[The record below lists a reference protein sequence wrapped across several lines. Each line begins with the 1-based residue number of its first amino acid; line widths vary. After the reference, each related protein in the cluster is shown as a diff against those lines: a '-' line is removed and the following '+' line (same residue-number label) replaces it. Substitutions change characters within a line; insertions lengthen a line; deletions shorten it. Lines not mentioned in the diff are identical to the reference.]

1 MGFRFQRRIR
11 LGGGWGL
18 NASGSGASLSH
29 RSRHGSVGT
38 RGFSLRTGIPG
49 LSFRQSWG
57 KNSGAMAVL
66 VLCFVALAA
75 IVKVLLHLLPLL
87 WQCLAWVVLTVHDL
101 CRYGIQRVAAL
112 RTR

>member
-1 MGFRFQRRIR
+1 MGFRFQRHIR

-57 KNSGAMAVL
+57 KNTGVMALL
-66 VLCFVALAA
+66 VLCFVVLAA
-75 IVKVLLHLLPLL
+75 MVKVLLYLLPLL
-87 WQCLAWVVLTVHDL
+87 WQCLAWVVLTVYDL
-101 CRYGIQRVAAL
+101 CRYGIQRVVAL